1 MNAVLVLAS
10 LSAFVSFCVHTFVGG
25 RYAAR
30 PLLAA
35 TDLPRAAIWLNYLT
49 WHIVTVHLLV
59 FTIVLACG
67 AAGLVHRDA
76 ILLVGILA
84 ACVSATSV
92 AVTLKAG
99 ISPLR
104 FPASYLLGVTAA
116 LSIWGAL

>member
-10 LSAFVSFCVHTFVGG
+10 LSAFVSFCVHMFVGG

-49 WHIVTVHLLV
+49 WHIVTVHLIV

-67 AAGLVHRDA
+67 SAHLVHRDA
-76 ILLVGILA
+76 VVLVGILA
-84 ACVSATSV
+84 ACVSVTSV

-104 FPASYLLGVTAA
+104 FPASYLLGATAA